1 MVMAMVMAMATV
13 MEINCDGPFRNH
25 RTKEIIA

>member
-1 MVMAMVMAMATV
+1 MVMAMVMAMATA

-25 RTKEIIA
+25 RKKEIIA